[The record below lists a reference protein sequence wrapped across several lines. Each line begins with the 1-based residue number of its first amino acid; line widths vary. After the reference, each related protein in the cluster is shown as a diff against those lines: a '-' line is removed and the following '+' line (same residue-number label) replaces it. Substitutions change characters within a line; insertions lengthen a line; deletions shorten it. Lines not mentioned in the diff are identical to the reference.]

1 MVDKK
6 KIVLVTAGG
15 HISSFHA
22 AMKAMQESLDFK
34 YHKKREEGFA
44 LWGARNGISG
54 LLSGDLIPIFGRHID
69 ENRAGSMIGAD
80 RGRIKTPEQIAAV
93 KQVAEEKGIY
103 TVVMMGGDDH
113 FKDAYALNEN
123 GVPCIGYP
131 KTMDGDLS
139 SLITHGWDTAVS
151 IGAKAVRDHHNTAIT
166 NRKIFYVGLF
176 GRNTD
181 WVPCAVGLYGGAD
194 RVIPCEREYDWDFVW
209 NLVENSVKSNKE
221 KFGVEFAVVPYSEGA
236 KIKQFDNPPEKH
248 RGNPDSSGHY
258 KLQPEW
264 VGMELVRL
272 TKEKGRAAVF
282 QAYTYS
288 MRDSAPTETD
298 MDLSDMVGKECM
310 DMIFEGDFGK
320 GVSFKRDGLN
330 SYMPIRLPLRE
341 IAVQRKLNITSY
353 FDYEQLLPNKSAFM
367 ADYHDLFR
375 HSLGNPPTKKDLVYR
390 NMSEMQNGKK

>member
-1 MVDKK
+1 
-6 KIVLVTAGG
+6 
-15 HISSFHA
+15 
-22 AMKAMQESLDFK
+22 
-34 YHKKREEGFA
+34 
-44 LWGARNGISG
+44 
-54 LLSGDLIPIFGRHID
+54 
-69 ENRAGSMIGAD
+69 
-80 RGRIKTPEQIAAV
+80 
-93 KQVAEEKGIY
+93 
-103 TVVMMGGDDH
+103 
-113 FKDAYALNEN
+113 
-123 GVPCIGYP
+123 
-131 KTMDGDLS
+131 
-139 SLITHGWDTAVS
+139 
-151 IGAKAVRDHHNTAIT
+151 
-166 NRKIFYVGLF
+166 
-176 GRNTD
+176 
-181 WVPCAVGLYGGAD
+181 LYGGAD
-194 RVIPCEREYDWDFVW
+194 RVIPCEKEYDWDFVW
-209 NLVENSVKSNKE
+209 DRIEESVKANKE

-310 DMIFEGDFGK
+310 EMIFEGDFGK
-320 GVSFKRDGLN
+320 GVSFKVDGLN

-341 IAVQRKLNITSY
+341 IAVQRKLDVTSY

-367 ADYHDLFR
+367 ADYHNLFR

-390 NMSEMQNGKK
+390 NMSDVQNGRK